1 MRDDSSSNKERY
13 SYEGLSLLPPVIAL
27 VCIVALTGWDF
38 DPMLKAEFR
47 ARTTGKLIRD
57 DGVPAGAV
65 E

>member
-1 MRDDSSSNKERY
+1 M
-13 SYEGLSLLPPVIAL
+13 IAFI
-27 VCIVALTGWDF
+27 CIVALTGWDF
-38 DPMLKAEFR
+38 APMLKAEFR